1 MAGRTGVALA
11 DPGVAMRHLTS
22 DLTLSLARHWLLLR
36 GVRAM
41 PSRADLDPLAI
52 PVRALP
58 FVFMVDVAHG
68 RGEPLLTY
76 RLIGTGITRMAGRDL
91 TGREIG
97 AAHYGVHGARMR
109 EPFCKVLE
117 TGRAMRSGSLTAWAD
132 RVFRAETVYLPL
144 GQGGRVDIVLGV
156 TVPLDDGAPVE
167 PAGFQALQ
175 FELAELDL
183 GGEQS

>member
-1 MAGRTGVALA
+1 
-11 DPGVAMRHLTS
+11 MRHLIS
-22 DLTLSLARHWLLLR
+22 DLTRGLARHWLQLR

-58 FVFMVDVAHG
+58 YVFMVDIA
-68 RGEPLLTY
+68 RGAGAPRLSY

-91 TGREIG
+91 TGQEIG
-97 AAHYGVHGARMR
+97 AVHYGEHGARMR

-117 TGRAMRSGSLTAWAD
+117 TGRAMRSASLTAWGG
-132 RVFRAETVYLPL
+132 RAVRCESVYLPL
-144 GQGGRVDIVLGV
+144 GQGECVDIVLGA
-156 TVPLDDGAPVE
+156 TVPLGDGASVE
-167 PAGFQALQ
+167 PAGFQALE

-183 GGEQS
+183 GNEG